1 MIQDQFDDYASA
13 ASIVNSC
20 SGVGNTVVNSFNTN
34 GFTTQNCMNPSVNV
48 ANAVASQIVTF
59 TATDAC
65 GRTTT
70 CTALVVLQ
78 DSNGPEVIGNLSI
91 GMADCSDNNL
101 QGDYTSWANS
111 QLDGLSA
118 SDECNAGAISY
129 SFEPTS
135 PNMDCS
141 SGLATTVV
149 SFIATD
155 ACGNSTILTT
165 NYQII
170 DNGGTGPMTAT
181 VSGNLRT
188 EEDEMVA
195 LAQVNVEGGSSNQ
208 MTTTDDG
215 FYFFDLEMAQNYSIE
230 PNRNDDPLNGVT
242 TYDLIL
248 LGQHLLDI
256 NSLDSPYKIIA
267 ADVNESGHI
276 SSLDMI
282 ELRRLILQI
291 DDEFSTGKSWTFV
304 DASYEFP
311 QPTNP
316 FASTFPTVYNINN
329 LATNEIVDFVAIKL
343 GDLNA
348 TANPNELQAGDSR
361 SSNGSLKINLE
372 NQQLKAGQ
380 IYEIEFKANDFKD
393 VLGFQFTLDF
403 ATDYLELLD
412 YQGSDLGSMSADNFG
427 FNKATQGK
435 LTVSWN
441 DTESVNLAD
450 EDNLFHFSFKALQDG
465 QLSDLLSINSSLTA
479 KEAYQAD
486 LRKDVE
492 LNFGKVDLLSNEF
505 TLLQNQPNPF
515 THETVIGFHL
525 PEATEATLS
534 IFDLSGQLVWT
545 QTKNYDT
552 GVHQVLVTKDK
563 LVKNG
568 VYYYQLSTTKSS
580 ATRRLVLLR

>member
-1 MIQDQFDDYASA
+1 
-13 ASIVNSC
+13 
-20 SGVGNTVVNSFNTN
+20 
-34 GFTTQNCMNPSVNV
+34 
-48 ANAVASQIVTF
+48 
-59 TATDAC
+59 
-65 GRTTT
+65 
-70 CTALVVLQ
+70 
-78 DSNGPEVIGNLSI
+78 
-91 GMADCSDNNL
+91 
-101 QGDYTSWANS
+101 
-111 QLDGLSA
+111 
-118 SDECNAGAISY
+118 
-129 SFEPTS
+129 
-135 PNMDCS
+135 
-141 SGLATTVV
+141 
-149 SFIATD
+149 
-155 ACGNSTILTT
+155 
-165 NYQII
+165 
-170 DNGGTGPMTAT
+170 
-181 VSGNLRT
+181 
-188 EEDEMVA
+188 
-195 LAQVNVEGGSSNQ
+195 

-291 DDEFSTGKSWTFV
+291 DDEFSTGKSWIFV

-450 EDNLFHFSFKALQDG
+450 EDNLFHFSFKALEDG

-479 KEAYQAD
+479 QEAYQAG

-492 LNFGKVDLLSNEF
+492 LNFAKEDLLSNEF
-505 TLLQNQPNPF
+505 ALLQNQPNPF
-515 THETVIGFHL
+515 TQETVIGFNL
-525 PEATEATLS
+525 PEATEATLT

-552 GVHQVLVTKDK
+552 CLLYTSPSPRDK
-563 LVKNG
+563 R
-568 VYYYQLSTTKSS
+568 QSRMPSS
-580 ATRRLVLLR
+580 A